1 MLAVWIAK
9 SPEFE
14 KYIHKNMDCIEQL
27 RGDVPYSN
35 AMWGLPSYMYGY
47 EIYVDDTVVEN
58 QYFWPD
64 DVALFVPTQ
73 LLYKHLIGNYIDP
86 SEITGFLMNGFSS
99 FKRD

>member
-1 MLAVWIAK
+1 
-9 SPEFE
+9 
-14 KYIHKNMDCIEQL
+14 
-27 RGDVPYSN
+27 
-35 AMWGLPSYMYGY
+35 
-47 EIYVDDTVVEN
+47 VDDTVVEN